1 MPVDKYGVNWDGV
14 SDIAY
19 RFDESDE
26 DKPGEAAD
34 PIVRHLRTKAGEKS
48 RAGSRRRI
56 WPGLS
61 PRRKPK
67 PEEKST
73 PEEKEKRERRAA
85 IARAYWLRAA
95 AQIAPWAAILLL
107 APFIS
112 GPGGF
117 YLLVL
122 LLGAPVTAAAIL
134 LRPLGRQIWILRAL
148 APLLPVEAW
157 FALRY
162 FSWDPRTALAL
173 VILFVLGGPLYF
185 ALRNKVPGKGGPNSE
200 ARHARLERETKR
212 HRQARRTRGKDD
224 TAADKG
230 RKRRFLLFVVPLM
243 CAALLAPALLG
254 LGLQLYRPSP
264 NVIEENSLEAQSLMD
279 DVLMA
284 RRMNGAYE
292 HLQPEAW
299 QQAGRQDK
307 LKALQALLDV
317 ETDRMGIRRF
327 DLRDPTVLAA
337 AGGDAHTA
345 VPALLQSGGAKA
357 DLRVRAICHLAFHLK
372 QLIISE
378 GVNLQRFEE
387 EAGIYENTSYN
398 AYLYVWENREAEID
412 HAG

>member
-1 MPVDKYGVNWDGV
+1 MPVDKYGIDREEV
-14 SDIAY
+14 SDLV
-19 RFDESDE
+19 RFTDE
-26 DKPGEAAD
+26 DEPGGAAQ
-34 PIVRHLRTKAGEKS
+34 PVVLRLRTKDGEKS
-48 RAGSRRRI
+48 RGGSQWRI
-56 WPGLS
+56 WPGLP

-67 PEEKST
+67 PGEKEK

-85 IARAYWLRAA
+85 LARAYWLRVA
-95 AQIAPWAAILLL
+95 AQIASYAVILLL

-112 GPGGF
+112 GSGGF

-134 LRPLGRQIWILRAL
+134 LRPLGRQAWILRAL
-148 APLLPVEAW
+148 TPLLPVEAY

-162 FSWDPRTALAL
+162 FSWNPGTALAL
-173 VILFVLGGPLYF
+173 MSFFALGGALYL
-185 ALRNKVPGKGGPNSE
+185 AMRGKNPGKGGPNSE
-200 ARHARLERETKR
+200 ARHARLEREAKR
-212 HRQARRTRGKDD
+212 NRQARRTRGKAD

-230 RKRRFLLFVVPLM
+230 RKRRFLLLAVPLM
-243 CAALLAPALLG
+243 CSALLAPALPG

-264 NVIEENSLEAQSLMD
+264 NVVEKDSLEAQSRTD

-284 RRMNGAYE
+284 RRMNSAYE

-299 QQAGRQDK
+299 QQAGRKGK
-307 LKALQALLDV
+307 LEALQALLDV

-337 AGGDAHTA
+337 AEGGDHTA
-345 VPALLQSGGAKA
+345 VPALLQSSGAKA
-357 DLRVRAICHLAFHLK
+357 ELRVRAICHLAFHLK
-372 QLIISE
+372 QLTVSE
-378 GVNLQRFEE
+378 DVNLQHFEK

-398 AYLYVWENREAEID
+398 AYLYAWENREAEID